1 MVLATLSTRFLI
13 VKSIYNLPSSLYES
27 FEINDASLAGAKVR
41 FTFVKLLFTPDA
53 IYYKQKKTSNNE
65 RILIKKDC
73 PILQ

>member
-1 MVLATLSTRFLI
+1 MLHHFLKLKFLI
-13 VKSIYNLPSSLYES
+13 SNFIFVFLTVRPKYS
-27 FEINDASLAGAKVR
+27 DAISVELALLL
-41 FTFVKLLFTPDA
+41 KLLFTPDA

>member
-1 MVLATLSTRFLI
+1 MV
-13 VKSIYNLPSSLYES
+13 KKLPS
-27 FEINDASLAGAKVR
+27 
-41 FTFVKLLFTPDA
+41 KLLFTPDA